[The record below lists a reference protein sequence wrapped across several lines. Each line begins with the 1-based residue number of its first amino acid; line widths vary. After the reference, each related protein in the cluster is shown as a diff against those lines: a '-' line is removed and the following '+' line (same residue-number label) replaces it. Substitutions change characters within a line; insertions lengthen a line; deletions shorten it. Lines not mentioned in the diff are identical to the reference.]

1 MMKRLAQSSTF
12 PWRLLVLLLLACV
25 AVGVLVNLRSPQS
38 APFIVL
44 RQPFHMPL
52 PLRDRL
58 TRWIPVTPHWAW
70 AWRLEEAVFG
80 KHKPVNLSAE
90 VISLTDSSSPT
101 LSSLA
106 LGPPSFSHTN
116 GLQVWL
122 LGTDQLKTLHEH
134 LKPAP
139 GTDPPLRPRISTAD
153 GMECWLFQGQSVLLS
168 GSPSQVGLSLG
179 CCARVHPDYTD
190 LMTCITL
197 SELVTNEAVAA
208 GESPPLVSIQTNL
221 DTSLRLRIPKG
232 SGIFLFDRSAPDS
245 GRKTIGVIIDPPQ
258 PKS

>member
-1 MMKRLAQSSTF
+1 MKRFARSSKF
-12 PWRLLVLLLLACV
+12 PWLLFLLLLLACG
-25 AVGVLVNLRSPQS
+25 AVGILVSLRSARP

-90 VISLTDSSSPT
+90 VISLADSSSST

-153 GMECWLFQGQSVLLS
+153 GMECWFFQGQSVLLS
-168 GSPSQVGLSLG
+168 GPPTQVGLSLG
-179 CCARVHPDYTD
+179 CCARVHADYTD
-190 LMTCITL
+190 LMACIAL
-197 SELVTNEAVAA
+197 SELVTNEVLAPGA
-208 GESPPLVSIQTNL
+208 SSPLVSIQTNL
-221 DTSLRLRIPKG
+221 DTALRLRIPKG
-232 SGIFLFDRSAPDS
+232 SGVFLFDQSARDS
-245 GRKTIGVIIDPPQ
+245 GRKPIGVLIDPLQ
-258 PKS
+258 PKT